1 MSWLLPAAR
10 FCFWLTKPDPPIVR
24 KAKTV
29 YRETRAWSELVNTV
43 LPDHLHRLRRPIMI
57 LHELLW
63 HHAKKHARTG
73 LIYLAEHHPVIG
85 GALAITGIAAVIH
98 VASGAKTPAPT
109 PPPIK

>member
-43 LPDHLHRLRRPIMI
+43 LPTTFT
-57 LHELLW
+57 
-63 HHAKKHARTG
+63 ARG
-73 LIYLAEHHPVIG
+73 DQ
-85 GALAITGIAAVIH
+85 
-98 VASGAKTPAPT
+98 S
-109 PPPIK
+109 

>member
-43 LPDHLHRLRRPIMI
+43 LPEPPSPPAETDHD
-57 LHELLW
+57 
-63 HHAKKHARTG
+63 
-73 LIYLAEHHPVIG
+73 
-85 GALAITGIAAVIH
+85 
-98 VASGAKTPAPT
+98 PA
-109 PPPIK
+109 

>member
-1 MSWLLPAAR
+1 
-10 FCFWLTKPDPPIVR
+10 
-24 KAKTV
+24 
-29 YRETRAWSELVNTV
+29 
-43 LPDHLHRLRRPIMI
+43 MI

-73 LIYLAEHHPVIG
+73 RINLAEHHPVIG

-109 PPPIK
+109 PTPIK